1 MTPDDDQLFEALAR
15 LPSIT
20 PDIERETRIRARCHA
35 ELSRR
40 ASRRVQAGRN
50 LFTARLVD
58 LAATTALFVYLAAVL
73 IEAARL
79 GGSL

>member
-1 MTPDDDQLFEALAR
+1 MTPADDQLLDALAR
-15 LPSIT
+15 LPSIA
-20 PDIERETRIRARCHA
+20 PDMERDTLVRARCHA

-40 ASRRVQAGRN
+40 AARRVQAGRN

-58 LAATTALFVYLAAVL
+58 LAATTALVVYMAAVL